1 MVDQSAEED
10 MEIPLDRACAVP
22 LYKQIQ
28 QHIAHLIQR
37 GTLPPHTRLPA
48 TRQLAADLGINRI
61 TVSNAYAELEAAGLV
76 YAQIG
81 RGTFVSP
88 TPDNRLRQDSAQLE
102 TVDLPFWQQALSA
115 RPLPSADGQLQSL
128 MARAGEPG
136 VISFAG
142 GVPDL
147 STFPIEDFRKAMQT
161 VFKRDG
167 QAAMDYGQIQ
177 GYPPLRDAI
186 ARYLG
191 EQGIPVTP
199 DEIFIASGS
208 QQALSLVAMALL
220 RPGDTVVAESP
231 TYANAI
237 QLFKWLDIRLLGV
250 STDDDGMRVDLLEH
264 LLQHH
269 HPRLIYTIPTFQN
282 PTGATMPGL
291 RRRQLLAQAERH
303 GLPIVEDDYIGD
315 LRYDGP
321 REPSLK
327 ALDLEGN
334 VIHVSTFS
342 KTLMPGPRVGFVLA
356 RGPLLERLVALKRQT
371 DLGTSGLIQRAL
383 EVFVGEGRWR
393 AHTRRVS
400 RVYRERRDAMVK
412 AMAHHFP
419 HVAQWTPPKGG
430 FFVWVRLPAWVSI
443 TDLYLAAI
451 EHQVAFA
458 PGPLFFPGKP
468 AYPAFRLSFSQQTPE
483 NINEGIQ
490 RLGRALQEVLSREC
504 TATASETEPVETAV

>member
-1 MVDQSAEED
+1 
-10 MEIPLDRACAVP
+10 MEIPLNRDSAVP
-22 LYKQIQ
+22 LYQQIQ
-28 QHIAHLIQR
+28 QHIAHLIQQ

-48 TRQLAADLGINRI
+48 TRQLAGDLGVNRI

-76 YAQIG
+76 YAHTG
-81 RGTFVSP
+81 RGTFVSAAP
-88 TPDNRLRQDSAQLE
+88 EVGSLPGPARPE
-102 TVDLPFWQQALSA
+102 TGHLPFWQQALAA
-115 RPLPSADGQLQSL
+115 RSLSSADGQWPSL

-147 STFPIEDFRKAMQT
+147 STFPVEDFRKAMQA
-161 VFKRDG
+161 VFRRDG
-167 QAAMDYGQIQ
+167 QAAMDYGQVQ

-186 ARYLG
+186 ARFMG
-191 EQGIPVTP
+191 EQGIVVTP

-208 QQALSLVAMALL
+208 QQALSLVTMALQ
-220 RPGDTVVAESP
+220 RPGDTVVVESP

-237 QLFKWLDIRLLGV
+237 QLFRWLEMRLLGV
-250 STDDDGMRVDLLEH
+250 PIDDEGMRVDLLEH

-269 HPRLIYTIPTFQN
+269 HPRLIYTIPTFHN
-282 PTGATMPGL
+282 PTGAAMTGS
-291 RRRQLLAQAERH
+291 RRRQLLAQAERY

-327 ALDLEGN
+327 ALDRAGN

-383 EVFVGEGRWR
+383 EVYVGEGRWR

-400 RVYRERRDAMVK
+400 RVYRKRRDVMVA
-412 AMAHHFP
+412 AMARCFP
-419 HVAQWTPPKGG
+419 PEAQWTAPRGG
-430 FFVWVRLPAWVSI
+430 FFVWVRLPEWVSI

-451 EHQVAFA
+451 EHRVAFA
-458 PGPLFFPGKP
+458 PGPLFFPGTP

-483 NINEGIQ
+483 RINEGIE
-490 RLGRALQEVLSREC
+490 RLGQALREVLSREPP
-504 TATASETEPVETAV
+504 AAEPTTRRVETAV